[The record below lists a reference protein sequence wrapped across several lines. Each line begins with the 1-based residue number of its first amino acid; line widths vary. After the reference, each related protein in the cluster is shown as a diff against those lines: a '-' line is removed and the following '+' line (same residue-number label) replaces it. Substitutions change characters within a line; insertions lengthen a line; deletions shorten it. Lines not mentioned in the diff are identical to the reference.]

1 MSGQGAAQT
10 LERQESAPRDFHTST
25 TGTYTQGPLV
35 RQSQLAMSHRPEQ
48 PGVSQAVKK
57 DSEDENSKGPEVITG
72 PSVEEVFITEKH
84 EVKRDRIQNS
94 ANSTIGAPAAMN
106 IRKYISEDNQIVD
119 SNNSII
125 GRY

>member
-1 MSGQGAAQT
+1 
-10 LERQESAPRDFHTST
+10 
-25 TGTYTQGPLV
+25 
-35 RQSQLAMSHRPEQ
+35 MSHRPEQ